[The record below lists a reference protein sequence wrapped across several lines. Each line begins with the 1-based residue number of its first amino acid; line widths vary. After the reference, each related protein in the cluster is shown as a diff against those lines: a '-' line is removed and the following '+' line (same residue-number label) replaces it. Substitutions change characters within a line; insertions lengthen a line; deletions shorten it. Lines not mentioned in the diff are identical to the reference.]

1 MEFNAIYNISIEYL
15 VHHPKNPRREIGDI
29 EELTE
34 SIKSNGIMQNLTI
47 IPVIY
52 WEAPEKAAVAENII
66 DDKIA
71 KALAGEP
78 QKENQTL
85 FYVLIGNR
93 RFEAA
98 EAAGLETVPVKV
110 VKGLSKEEQVG
121 IMLLENIQRADLT
134 IPEQAKGFQMMI
146 DMGSTVEDLSESTGF
161 SPATIYHRLN
171 IAKLDDALVEDAI
184 SKHQLTLTD
193 FNSLEKIKDID
204 KRNEIL
210 KRQPTNISYAV
221 ERAIEEEKYENW
233 KRETLSTIQQ
243 DYLLSHLPDNLRSW
257 SDGVSKVLT
266 IEKLKNVDFSELPKE
281 QLYYT
286 EVWGGI
292 DIFTYD
298 EEEAKAA
305 KLRDLETA
313 RASEER
319 KKYEKE
325 LEDDFSA
332 IKQEIKDYL
341 LYLAKPGSLENSKPD
356 ADLWRSIWKIFI
368 DTAGYVEIE
377 DLEDFVDND
386 INSTEEELREKI
398 DAIPPEV
405 QAIMITYSGIEND
418 KPYTWKYGY
427 NKNYAQKW
435 EDFVNLLVERLDFG
449 FIPNIRASYETII
462 NGTHKGY
469 KKEDA

>member
-1 MEFNAIYNISIEYL
+1 MEFNAIYNISTDYL
-15 VHHPKNPRREIGDI
+15 VHHPKNPRKEIGDI

-66 DDKIA
+66 DNKIA

-78 QKENQTL
+78 QKENQIL

-98 EAAGLETVPVKV
+98 KAAGLETVLVKV

-281 QLYYT
+281 QLYYV

-298 EEEAKAA
+298 EEAKAA

-313 RASEER
+313 RVSEER

-356 ADLWRSIWKIFI
+356 ADLWRSIWEIFI
-368 DTAGYVEIE
+368 DTATFVDIE

-386 INSTEEELREKI
+386 INSTEEELKEKI
-398 DAIPPEV
+398 DSIPPEV

-427 NKNYAQKW
+427 NKNAARTW
-435 EDFVNLLVERLDFG
+435 ENFVNLLVERLDFG

-469 KKEDA
+469 IKEDA